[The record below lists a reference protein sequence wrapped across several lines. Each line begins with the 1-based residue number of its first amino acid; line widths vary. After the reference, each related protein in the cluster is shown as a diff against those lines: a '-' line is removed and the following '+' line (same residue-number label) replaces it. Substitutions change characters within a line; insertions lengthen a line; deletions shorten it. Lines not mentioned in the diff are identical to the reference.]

1 MRWKLGGCRSE
12 DRSTYVG
19 GPVSGPHGKALHG
32 EKAVVESLLLLMVAA
47 VFVPGYFFGRV
58 VEVGSCEDVDLRTDR
73 PTWAD
78 LSQVRMRKHG
88 MV

>member
-32 EKAVVESLLLLMVAA
+32 EKAVVESLLVLRVAEGRKHCFY
-47 VFVPGYFFGRV
+47 VGRV
-58 VEVGSCEDVDLRTDR
+58 IEVEV
-73 PTWAD
+73 A
-78 LSQVRMRKHG
+78 RMSI
-88 MV
+88 